1 MQRKRR
7 TYKTRICTD
16 SHGLLSLCSLWPLWQ
31 IPFLVLAIVGL
42 AGLCTVIGQ
51 ATEEPV
57 RTPAFAG
64 AGSASA
70 QAEVTV
76 PPESLKFDQFYKKYI
91 SVKGPA
97 HSQLRQSP

>member
-1 MQRKRR
+1 MQRKKR

-51 ATEEPV
+51 ATEEPAK
-57 RTPAFAG
+57 T
-64 AGSASA
+64 
-70 QAEVTV
+70 QVTV
-76 PPESLKFDQFYKKYI
+76 PPESLKLDQFYKKYI
-91 SVKGPA
+91 SAKGPA